1 MRPQRARI
9 TNEKVFS
16 KARCPLPVTG
26 ERDKSVISCLVQRLF
41 EHLMKLPRLLPPCF
55 LFLLCLFAYGANA
68 QDPSID
74 RLLKKLP
81 PPEKLVKPSVERAVK
96 QPDPALR
103 DPLVDQIEA
112 AANSNNLTRGLTL
125 SRQLSAKYPNSGGTE
140 CLHGILALMARQE
153 AEAAK
158 ALRHAVALRPDFSLA
173 YFGLASIEVE
183 HGRYGGAVSHLRQL
197 TRLEPQ
203 YAFGWMA
210 LSDCALRSGN
220 KRESLEAARRATSLS
235 PSSADAWLQLARA
248 ETASGHAE
256 ATLTALTRGAE
267 VSPDSASILATVGFG
282 YINLNRIRQAIPPL
296 QRAARLAPKDFLV
309 RAQLGYCLQDS
320 GQVDAGIRE
329 LRAAADMAP
338 STYAP
343 VWEHLGIAY
352 QKKGMHRDAVKAFE
366 RAVRAA
372 PAYGQAWRHL
382 ADEYRALGQVAQA
395 NQAAARAQS
404 LPGGRTSPKKR

>member
-1 MRPQRARI
+1 MKSARL
-9 TNEKVFS
+9 KLRFCVWVF
-16 KARCPLPVTG
+16 
-26 ERDKSVISCLVQRLF
+26 VIAFV
-41 EHLMKLPRLLPPCF
+41 
-55 LFLLCLFAYGANA
+55 AAANA

-81 PPEKLVKPSVERAVK
+81 PPEKLVKPSVDRAVK

-103 DPLVDQIEA
+103 DPLVDQITA
-112 AANSNNLTRGLTL
+112 AANANNLTRGLTL
-125 SRQLSAKYPNSGGTE
+125 SRQLVAKYPKSGGTE

-153 AEAAK
+153 AEAVK

-183 HGRYGGAVSHLRQL
+183 HGRYGGAIPHLRQL

-203 YAFGWMA
+203 YTFGWMA

-220 KRESLEAARRATSLS
+220 KHESVEAARRATFLS

-248 ETASGHAE
+248 ETASGNAA
-256 ATLTALTRGAE
+256 ATLTALSRGAE

-282 YINLNRIRQAIPPL
+282 YINLNRTRQAIPPL

-309 RAQLGYCLQDS
+309 RAQLGFCLQDA
-320 GQVDAGIRE
+320 GEVDAGIRE

-338 STYAP
+338 STYSP

-352 QKKGMHRDAVKAFE
+352 QKKGMHREAVKAFE
-366 RAVRAA
+366 HAVRIT
-372 PAYGQAWRHL
+372 PGYGQAWRHL
-382 ADEYRALGQVAQA
+382 AEEYRALGQVAQA
-395 NQAAARAQS
+395 SQAAARAQAT
-404 LPGGRTSPKKR
+404 GGRSGPKQ